1 MIEYEG
7 YKVADPDALETPAM
21 VVFEDHLKHNLA
33 TAFEL
38 AGGPQNLMPHVKTHK
53 SAQVV
58 RRQIE
63 QGVAGFKCATLKELE
78 MVLDAGGR
86 EVVMAYP
93 LVQQLKVERLCDLC
107 GAHGEATVHAIASAS
122 LHFELLD
129 RVSRSRQQP
138 LNVMVDVD
146 SGMHRTGVA
155 MGQATEDLYR
165 KIDLAEFLRASGLH
179 WYDGHEHIADPTE
192 RERTSQ
198 SHVGEL
204 QALKASLERG
214 GLTVSKIVAGNTF
227 TFPYYARAEGMI
239 GSPGTCTYWD
249 TGYGDLLVDMPFT
262 WAACVLTQVVE
273 VYPQHR
279 VVTTD
284 LGSKA
289 IPADTPLEKRA
300 RILGHR
306 EAKLQLQNEE
316 HGVFDWPGQTPAVGS
331 YLLAVP
337 GHVCPTAIR
346 YPGAFVVDGEG
357 QIIDYFTHTARD
369 RQ

>member
-1 MIEYEG
+1 
-7 YKVADPDALETPAM
+7 
-21 VVFEDHLKHNLA
+21 
-33 TAFEL
+33 
-38 AGGPQNLMPHVKTHK
+38 
-53 SAQVV
+53 
-58 RRQIE
+58 
-63 QGVAGFKCATLKELE
+63 LKELE
-78 MVLDAGGR
+78 MVLGAGGPHA
-86 EVVMAYP
+86 VMAYP
-93 LVQQLKVERLCDLC
+93 LVQELKVERLCDLC
-107 GAHGEATVHAIASAS
+107 DAHAESTVDAIASAT

-129 RVSRSRQQP
+129 RVSKARQQP

-165 KIDLAEFLRASGLH
+165 KIDHAEFLRTAGLH
-179 WYDGHEHIADPTE
+179 WYDGHEHIADPVE
-192 RERTSQ
+192 RERIAQ
-198 SHVGEL
+198 GHVGEL
-204 QALKASLERG
+204 QVLKAGLERG
-214 GLTVSKIVAGNTF
+214 GLAVPKIVAGNTW
-227 TFPYYARAEGMI
+227 TFPYYARAEGMF

-249 TGYGDLLVDMPFT
+249 TGYGDLLVDLPFK

-273 VYPQHR
+273 VYREHQ

-300 RILGHR
+300 RILGHHDAVLR
-306 EAKLQLQNEE
+306 LQNEE
-316 HGVFDWPGQTPAVGS
+316 HGVFDWPGQPPSVGS
-331 YLLAVP
+331 YLMAVP

-357 QIIDYFTHTARD
+357 HVTDYFTHSARD

>member
-7 YKVADPDALETPAM
+7 YKIADPDALQTPAM
-21 VVFEDHLKHNLA
+21 VVFEDVLKQNLEA
-33 TAFEL
+33 TFEL

-63 QGVAGFKCATLKELE
+63 AGVAGFKCATLKELE
-78 MVLDAGGR
+78 MVLGAGGR
-86 EVVMAYP
+86 QAIMAYP
-93 LVQQLKVERLCDLC
+93 LVQQLKVARFGDLC
-107 GAHGEATVHAIASAS
+107 GAHAEATVDAIASAA

-129 RVSRSRQQP
+129 GVSKAKQQE

-165 KIDLAEFLRASGLH
+165 RIDRAEFLRASGLH
-179 WYDGHEHIADPTE
+179 FYDGHEHIADPTE
-192 RERTSQ
+192 RERTAQ
-198 SHVGEL
+198 NHVGEL

-214 GLTVSKIVAGNTF
+214 GLTVPKIVAGNTW
-227 TFPYYARAEGMI
+227 TFPYYARAEGMF

-249 TGYGDLLVDMPFT
+249 IGYGDVLVDMPFR

-273 VYPQHR
+273 AYPEHQ

-300 RILGHR
+300 RILGHHDAVLR
-306 EAKLQLQNEE
+306 LQNEE
-316 HGVFDWPGQTPAVGS
+316 HGVFHWPGQPPAVGS

-357 QIIDYFTHTARD
+357 HVTDYFTHSARD